1 MHSVRTGA
9 SITCVC
15 ISLICAILFAWGAIA
30 PQSSAYAEDAPV
42 ESRALLLALAL
53 TAAGGSLVLRK
64 SDTAP
69 SLTALGIF
77 VLGIGTLVS
86 LITLATLVFH

>member
-9 SITCVC
+9 SITCLC
-15 ISLICAILFAWGAIA
+15 ISLTCAALFAWGAIA
-30 PQSSAYAEDAPV
+30 PQAPAYTPDTPV
-42 ESRALLLALAL
+42 EFRGFLLALAL

-64 SDTAP
+64 SETAP

-77 VLGIGTLVS
+77 ALGIGSVVT